1 MIGYVNLGL
10 ILSVTSVLIVV
21 IVRIESRERRLSNIE
36 TAITYLRRDLDQILK
51 LYRLTP
57 VEEQEKRRRR

>member
-10 ILSVTSVLIVV
+10 ILATVSALIAVV
-21 IVRIESRERRLSNIE
+21 ARIEIRERRLTRMEGEIQ
-36 TAITYLRRDLDQILK
+36 YLRRDLDQILR

-57 VEEQEKRRRR
+57 VQEQERKRRR